1 MQLFLNLAKSLER
14 NKKYNAFFINE
25 ITYSYYDFARV
36 ISKIR
41 RSLQSITQNN
51 EKNIGLIINDDIETY
66 SAILA
71 LWLEGKAYV
80 PINPESPIDRNYK
93 IIKQAEIKTIID
105 SSDKIVYP
113 ELNIIESRKLKEAEI
128 NIAPVNTS
136 DNELAY
142 IFFTS
147 GTTGEPK
154 GVPITRANLSGFID
168 AFWKLGFEIDN
179 NDRVLQ
185 MFELTFDL
193 SVMSFLVPLLKGS
206 CVYTIP
212 KDKIKY
218 NYIFEL
224 LDEHNLTVALMVPS
238 ILHYLRPY
246 FDEINAPSMKYS
258 LFCGEALPLD
268 VTEEWSKCLPNAE
281 ISNVYGPTENTIFCT
296 SYVFHREGKN
306 KEYNGILCIGKPI
319 SGVEIIIVNE
329 DNQTLPAGEKGELC
343 LAGELLTPGYWRN
356 TEKNKEAFFNI
367 DYTGKT
373 TRFYRTG
380 DLCVKDKDDDI
391 MYLGRIDFQ
400 TKIQGF
406 RVELSEVEFHAKA
419 FLGKINAVAIAITN
433 KIGNTEIGLILES
446 QEFNTSELINY
457 MKKKMPE
464 YMIPTKIGFESKFPL
479 NINGKIDRKLL
490 QEKFNSPII
499 QVGQKAITKH
509 TITQDKINDFAKLT
523 GDYNPIHFDDNYAAG
538 TIFKRKIAHGPYVI
552 TLITTMFANKL
563 PGPGSVYLSHD
574 IKYVFPVY
582 IGDLITA
589 SVEIIDILPN
599 KHILVKTI
607 CTNQDNVTVIE
618 GIARLK
624 KY

>member
-1 MQLFLNLAKSLER
+1 MQLFLNLAESLDK
-14 NKKYNAFFINE
+14 NKKYSAFFINE
-25 ITYSYYDFARV
+25 TTYSYDDFSRV
-36 ISKIR
+36 ISRIR
-41 RSLQSITQNN
+41 RSLQSITQNK

-80 PINPESPIDRNYK
+80 PINPESPVDRNYK

-105 SSDKIVYP
+105 SSDKIIYP
-113 ELNIIESRKLKEAEI
+113 EFNIIEPRKIKEAEI

-246 FDEINAPSMKYS
+246 FDEIHAPSMRYS

-268 VTEEWSKCLPNAE
+268 VTEEWSQCLPNAE

-296 SYVFHREGKN
+296 TYKYNRKGKN
-306 KEYNGILCIGKPI
+306 KEHNGILCIGK
-319 SGVEIIIVNE
+319 SMHGVETIIVDDLN
-329 DNQTLPAGEKGELC
+329 NKLPFGNKGELC
-343 LAGELLTPGYWRN
+343 LAGELLTPGYWKN
-356 TEKNKEAFFNI
+356 DGKNKEAFFNI
-367 DYTGKT
+367 EINGKHK
-373 TRFYRTG
+373 RFYKTG
-380 DLCVKDKDDDI
+380 DLCVEDDDGDI

-406 RVELSEVEFHAKA
+406 RVELSEIEFYVKD
-419 FLGKINAVAIAITN
+419 FLGKINTVAVPITN
-433 KIGNTEIGLILES
+433 NIGNTEIGLIFESDEFETNKLLEYLK
-446 QEFNTSELINY
+446 TKL
-457 MKKKMPE
+457 PA
-464 YMIPTKIGFESKFPL
+464 YMIPNRLKFVKSFPL
-479 NINGKIDRKLL
+479 NINGKIDRKML
-490 QEKFNSPII
+490 QESFNNPVI
-499 QVGQKAITKH
+499 QVGQRAISKH

-523 GDYNPIHFDDNYAAG
+523 GDYNPIHFDDNYAAN
-538 TIFKRKIAHGPYVI
+538 TIFKRRIAHGPYVI

-582 IGDLITA
+582 IGDVITA
-589 SVEIIDILPN
+589 SVEIIDILP
-599 KHILVKTI
+599 KGHILVKTI